1 MQRYIIPCFGICP
14 IFAASKMAV
23 LPHSIVV
30 RQARAEDLEAVYG
43 LIHELAVYEKEPG
56 EPSNPFDVFFA
67 QGTGSDP
74 WYRVLVA
81 EHQNE
86 IIGMALYFRAYSTW
100 KGAMYYMDDIVV
112 KEAYRQH
119 GIGSQ
124 LMNKLVD
131 EAMAEGI
138 NLIKW
143 QVLDWNEPAIRFYKK
158 YNVQMDGGE
167 WLNCRLFKEDFKQK
181 I

>member
-1 MQRYIIPCFGICP
+1 M
-14 IFAASKMAV
+14 S
-23 LPHSIVV
+23 
-30 RQARAEDLEAVYG
+30 
-43 LIHELAVYEKEPG
+43 
-56 EPSNPFDVFFA
+56 
-67 QGTGSDP
+67 
-74 WYRVLVA
+74 
-81 EHQNE
+81 
-86 IIGMALYFRAYSTW
+86 
-100 KGAMYYMDDIVV
+100 YMDDIVV